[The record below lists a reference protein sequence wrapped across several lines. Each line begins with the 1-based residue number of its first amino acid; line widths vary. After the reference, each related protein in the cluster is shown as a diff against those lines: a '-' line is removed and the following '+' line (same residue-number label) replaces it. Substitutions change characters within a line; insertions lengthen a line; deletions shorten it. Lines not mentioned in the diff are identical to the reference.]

1 MFMLKNYLL
10 TAWRN
15 FWKNRTFSFINTA
28 GLALG
33 MTCSLLIM
41 LWIQDER
48 NVDKFHANNKNL
60 YSVFER
66 QYYDGKVDAFH
77 GTPGMLA
84 EEMKKVLPEVKYGA
98 NIAWLDKVAFSSG
111 DRVIRQ
117 EGVPVGKDFFNIFSF
132 PLIKGSP
139 ETALS
144 SPVSIAISR
153 KMANSLFG
161 SPERAFNSTIRYQ
174 DESELKVTAV
184 FEDIGFE
191 SSIKGDY
198 FLNWEFWT
206 ERNAWVKEWTNNG
219 PRALIV
225 LKDGTDP
232 VKFDKKITKFLDNYN
247 KEQGPNFRIQLGIQ
261 RFSDIYLHGKF
272 KDGKIA
278 GGRIEY
284 VRLFSIVAIFILV
297 IACINFMNLTTARS
311 VKRSKE
317 IGIRKVV
324 GAVRSALIRQ
334 FVGEAILLTLF
345 SLVIALIIA
354 YLLLP
359 VFNGITSKHIQFPGT
374 SIQFWLTILSLSL
387 LTGLLAGSY
396 PALFLSA
403 FQPIRVL
410 KGQMKFGKGATWFR
424 KGLVVFQFVLSTV
437 LIIGMIVIS
446 KQINYIQTT
455 NLGYNRENLIY
466 IPIEGDYKTKYELFK
481 HKALALPEVIDVSRI
496 SQSPT
501 SIENGTGGV
510 EWEGKDPNVTAMF
523 TQATVGYDFI
533 KTMKLKLLGGRD
545 FSRDFITDSS
555 AYIVNESAAA
565 KMNMK
570 DPVGKPLTFWGK
582 KGRIVGLLKDFHI
595 NSLHMPINPLI
606 VRLSDAEP
614 WGIILVRIKPLK
626 TKSALAGLEKI
637 SRRMNPQFP
646 FAYDFSDEEYKKL
659 YLTEQTVNGLSG
671 YFAFLAIFISCL
683 GLLGLTIFTAEQR
696 IREMGIRKV
705 LGASFTTIFALL
717 SKEFL
722 ILVSIA
728 LLIAFPL
735 AWWIM
740 NDWLQN
746 FSYHIN
752 INVWVFVFAALISLV
767 IAFSTISVHAVKA
780 ALSNPVKS
788 LRTE

>member
-1 MFMLKNYLL
+1 MLKNYLL

-48 NVDKFHANNKNL
+48 SVDKFHANDDNL

-66 QYYDGKVDAFH
+66 QYYDGKIEAFH
-77 GTPGMLA
+77 GTPGLLA
-84 EEMKKVLPEVKYGA
+84 EEMKKVLPEVKYAA
-98 NIAWLDKVAFSSG
+98 NISWSDKVAFAAG
-111 DRVIRQ
+111 DRIIKQ
-117 EGVPVGKDFFNIFSF
+117 EGIAAGKDLFNILSF
-132 PLIKGSP
+132 PLIEGKP
-139 ETALS
+139 ETALN

-161 SPERAFNSTIRYQ
+161 SPAQAFGKTVRFQ
-174 DESELKVTAV
+174 DERDLKVTAV
-184 FEDIGFE
+184 YEDIAFN
-191 SSIKGDY
+191 SSIKADY
-198 FLNWEFWT
+198 FLNWEYFQEKESWT
-206 ERNAWVKEWTNNG
+206 KEWGNNG

-225 LKDGTDP
+225 LKEGTDP
-232 VKFDKKITKFLDNYN
+232 VKFDRKITKFLDNYN
-247 KEQGPNFRIQLGIQ
+247 KEQGPNFRIELGIQ
-261 RFSDIYLHGKF
+261 RFSDVYLNGKF
-272 KDGKIA
+272 KNGKIV

-324 GAVRSALIRQ
+324 GAVRSALIKQ
-334 FVGEAILLTLF
+334 FIGEAVMLTLF
-345 SLVIALIIA
+345 SLLIALILA
-354 YLLLP
+354 YILLP
-359 VFNGITSKHIQFPGT
+359 VFNGVTGKHIHFPAA
-374 SIQFWLTILSLSL
+374 SAQFWLTILILSL
-387 LTGLLAGSY
+387 VTGLLAGSY

-403 FQPIRVL
+403 FKPVRVL
-410 KGQMKFGKGATWFR
+410 KGQMKFSSGATWFR
-424 KGLVVFQFVLSTV
+424 KGLVVFQFILSTV

-466 IPIEGDYKTKYELFK
+466 IPIEGELKTRYDLFRNEV
-481 HKALALPEVIDVSRI
+481 KALPAVTDVSRI

-510 EWEGKDPNVTAMF
+510 EWEGKDPNVTPMF
-523 TQATVGYDFI
+523 TQASVGYDFV
-533 KTMKLKLLGGRD
+533 KTMKLKLLAGRD
-545 FSRDFITDSS
+545 FSRDFLTDSV
-555 AYIVNESAAA
+555 AYLINESAAA

-570 DPVGKPLTFWGK
+570 DPVGQPLTFWGK

-595 NSLHMPINPLI
+595 NSLHLPINPLI
-606 VRLSDAEP
+606 IRLSDSEA
-614 WGIILVRIKPLK
+614 WGLVLVRTKPQQ
-626 TKSALAGLEKI
+626 TKAALDGLEKI
-637 SRRMNPQFP
+637 SKNLNPDFP
-646 FAYDFSDEEYKKL
+646 FTYDFSDEEYKKL
-659 YLTEQTVNGLSG
+659 YQTEQTVNGLSG

-705 LGASFTTIFALL
+705 LGASIGSIFTLL

-746 FSYHIN
+746 FTYHIT
-752 INVWVFVFAALISLV
+752 INAWVFVIAAFISLM
-767 IAFSTISVHAVKA
+767 IALSTISVHAIKA
-780 ALSNPVKS
+780 ALANPVKS